1 LPSPFDDTHHSSHL
15 SPQFGIFER
24 FVLARLLDSHD
35 HHSSSIDHHPAPTPP
50 HSQRQIDF
58 ITILR

>member
-1 LPSPFDDTHHSSHL
+1 LPSPFDDTHHRGSSHL

-24 FVLARLLDSHD
+24 FVLARLL